1 MKQKSKNHMKQKLR
15 IESHWTGAYPQYL
28 PVLVPDC
35 VVPYQELQTVN
46 VNNSILHNIH

>member
-1 MKQKSKNHMKQKLR
+1 MKQKLR